1 MIEVL
6 LTISPL
12 FVLVALLM
20 VGVPVAFALFASGT
34 LGLLIVTGFTPTVST
49 MMSAVRGSS
58 ANYLL
63 STVPLF
69 ILMAEFISRSGIS
82 EDLFVAMRHWFGHL
96 KGGLPIATTFAN
108 GIFAAVSGSSTAAA
122 ATMSKIAVPEMKRYG
137 YSNELSLGTV
147 TASGTFAIMIPPSA
161 GLIIYGVLT
170 ETSIA
175 RLFMGG
181 VLPGVL
187 TLFGYVV
194 VILVWE
200 RSGGAERL
208 PRSNLTKRVNSLKPV
223 WPVLIIIVAVL
234 GGLYAGVVTPT
245 EAGAL
250 GAMIALLVGIPLG
263 MNRSEVR
270 EAVRE
275 TTEISA
281 MLFIILIGAQ
291 VFNYYLAN
299 SGMVTALLTAV
310 GELAVPALVILLIIF
325 LFYILLGMMMDLLAM
340 LILTL
345 PVTFPLVVSTLGFN
359 PIWFGVVLV
368 KLGEI
373 GLVSPPFGLN
383 AYVTASTIDADISET
398 FRGAAPFIVADI
410 VVVLLMLAFPS
421 IVLWLP
427 NTI

>member
-1 MIEVL
+1 VIDFL
-6 LTISPL
+6 LTILPL
-12 FVLVALLM
+12 FILVALLII
-20 VGVPVAFALFASGT
+20 GVPVAYSLFASGT
-34 LGLLIVTGFTPTVST
+34 LGLLILRGFTPTVST
-49 MMSAVRGSS
+49 MLSAIRGSS

-82 EDLFVAMRHWFGHL
+82 EDLFAAMRHWFGHL
-96 KGGLPIATTFAN
+96 RGGLPIATTFAN

-122 ATMSKIAVPEMKRYG
+122 ATMSKIAVPEMQRYG

-175 RLFMGG
+175 ALFIGG

-187 TLFGYVV
+187 TLFGYVA

-200 RSGGAERL
+200 RNGGVEQL
-208 PRSNLTKRVNSLKPV
+208 TRSDLSTRVASLKPV
-223 WPVLIIIVAVL
+223 WPVLVIIVAVL
-234 GGLYAGVVTPT
+234 GGLYGGVVTPT

-250 GAMIALLVGIPLG
+250 GAISALAVGILLG
-263 MNRSEVR
+263 MTQGEVR
-270 EAVRE
+270 EAVRA
-275 TTEISA
+275 TTEVSA

-291 VFNYYLAN
+291 AFNFYLAN

-383 AYVTASTIDADISET
+383 AYVTASTIDADVNET
-398 FRGAAPFIVADI
+398 FRGAAPFIVAD
-410 VVVLLMLAFPS
+410 VVLALLMLAFPG

-427 NTI
+427 NMI